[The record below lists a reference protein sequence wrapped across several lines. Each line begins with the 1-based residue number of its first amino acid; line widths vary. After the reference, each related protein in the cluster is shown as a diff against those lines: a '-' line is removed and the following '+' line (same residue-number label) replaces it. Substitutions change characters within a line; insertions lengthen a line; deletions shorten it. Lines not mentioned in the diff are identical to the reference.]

1 MLLQIIIG
9 ALFAP
14 SVLKGFGIDLTGADV
29 TNGVSGAAAAQN
41 ATPAQGGQPEP
52 SKPPTT
58 AETINDAVNKPS
70 SLFGIAAIGFVAV
83 FVIAQVRAGTHE
95 AVETSRIST
104 ARGAVPAARW
114 PMRTAVRRTSAGGP
128 GADEL
133 QGRGG

>member
-1 MLLQIIIG
+1 MTIPMLLQIIIG

-14 SVLKGFGIDLTGADV
+14 SILKGFGIDLTGADV

-95 AVETSRIST
+95 AVETSKDLY
-104 ARGAVPAARW
+104 
-114 PMRTAVRRTSAGGP
+114 SAGSSASRSLAN
-128 GADEL
+128 AD
-133 QGRGG
+133 GSTKNISRRAKD

>member
-1 MLLQIIIG
+1 MAIPMLLQIIIG

-95 AVETSRIST
+95 AVETSKDLYSAGSGATRSLANADSSTKNISRR
-104 ARGAVPAARW
+104 ARG
-114 PMRTAVRRTSAGGP
+114 
-128 GADEL
+128 
-133 QGRGG
+133 